1 MADRAGGDFAGKP
14 RPGVVVQADGFQLLG
29 SVLVCPL
36 TSQQEP
42 ESVLRVPVRP
52 RADLP
57 LSGPSWIM
65 VDKLAAI
72 RRDRIRPAIGRL
84 HPSEMTALERSLAV
98 VLGFG

>member
-14 RPGVVVQADGFQLLG
+14 RPGVVVQSDRFEMLG

-36 TSQQEP
+36 TSHAET

-65 VDKLAAI
+65 VERLTAI
-72 RRDRIRPAIGRL
+72 RRMRARPAIGRL